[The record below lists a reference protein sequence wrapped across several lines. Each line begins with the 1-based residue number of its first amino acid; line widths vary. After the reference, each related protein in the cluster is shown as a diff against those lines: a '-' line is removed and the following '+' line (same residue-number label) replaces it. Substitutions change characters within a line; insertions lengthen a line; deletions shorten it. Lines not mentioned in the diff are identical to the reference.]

1 MHLNSSWSVLGGAR
15 PRSDRKFH
23 HSLLDCVVRKCMRKT
38 RPGIRG
44 HEISPEPQSPR
55 GAAWESHQSAA
66 QWREPQPGGPGTS
79 QKTQRKAIRRM
90 NSLINAPQGLLSL
103 RNVDVDFSKE
113 EWEYLDCAQ
122 RALYMHVMLEN
133 YNNLV
138 FVVLAQHDLNPSTL
152 DADARVYGGDK
163 GGP

>member
-90 NSLINAPQGLLSL
+90 NSLINAPQKKHTVSTFVLHKVEYIRSVIIKECGCGLL
-103 RNVDVDFSKE
+103 
-113 EWEYLDCAQ
+113 
-122 RALYMHVMLEN
+122 
-133 YNNLV
+133 
-138 FVVLAQHDLNPSTL
+138 
-152 DADARVYGGDK
+152 K
-163 GGP
+163 GGMGISRLCSEGIVHACNAGELQQSSLCGTGPA